1 MSLHCRID
9 GRKMT
14 ARIVGEVDHHHAK
27 QLMLELERKL
37 EIYYPRELTLDLSG
51 VTFMDSSGVGLAL
64 GRYKKTKETRCTLVL
79 AGLNERDKRM
89 MKLSGMQKMEGIEFR

>member
-1 MSLHCRID
+1 MTITLD
-9 GRKMT
+9 GAEMT
-14 ARIVGEVDHHHAK
+14 ARLTGEIDHHTAAYMRSSIDAAFVRQK
-27 QLMLELERKL
+27 PE
-37 EIYYPRELTLDLSG
+37 TLVLDFSG

-64 GRYKKTKETRCTLVL
+64 GRYKKTKDARCTLVL